1 LRFKKKYFMKI
12 LIQDKV
18 VETKDIADIVDIEAD
33 KKMFL
38 NREAG
43 FKILFIDGISEM
55 TFKQNIPYESYP
67 REIAEIKDK
76 WKTLMSEVIKKWQ
89 SDKTEI
95 EIFKL

>member
-1 LRFKKKYFMKI
+1 MKI

-18 VETKDIADIVDIEAD
+18 VETKSIADIIDVEAN

-43 FKILFIDGISEM
+43 FRIIFLDGSPEIV
-55 TFKQNIPYESYP
+55 FKQNIPYESYP
-67 REIAEIKDK
+67 SQISAIKSKWQQMMDK
-76 WKTLMSEVIKKWQ
+76 VIEKWQ

-95 EIFKL
+95 EAIKLQ

>member
-1 LRFKKKYFMKI
+1 MQI
-12 LIQDKV
+12 LVQNKV

-43 FKILFIDGISEM
+43 FKIIFLDGIREM
-55 TFKQNIPYESYP
+55 VFKQNIPYESYQ
-67 REIAEIKDK
+67 REISAIKDK
-76 WKTLMSEVIKKWQ
+76 WKSLMNEVVKKWH

-95 EIFKL
+95 ETFKLQGD